1 MNKSFNTLPDS
12 GQGVTDADMELIN
25 VYSQKELKKDDV
37 FVFSVILCDNEI
49 DRDFE
54 RFTVQSLQTLSK
66 LFVGKTAIKNHSM
79 NSDDQ
84 SARTFK
90 TEVITD
96 GERKNSLG
104 ENYVY
109 LKAYCY
115 MPKIPKNESLIAEI
129 QAGIKKEVSVGCA
142 VGSNICSI
150 CGTDFRNGACSHK
163 KGRKYKGR
171 LCYSE
176 LVNPTDAYEW
186 SFVAV
191 PAQKNAG
198 VTKNYSF
205 EEARNVKDILKT
217 LSETQGEMTL
227 NAGETRELADYI
239 EGLRK
244 KARDGEEYRKSLES
258 ETVRLFAMTMPS
270 ISNDYTESIV
280 KSLATEDLKQLK
292 IALGEKKDNAVKPP
306 QLYREKGASSADKN
320 SQFRF

>member
-1 MNKSFNTLPDS
+1 MNKSFNILPDS
-12 GQGVTDADMELIN
+12 GQSATDTDMELIN
-25 VYSQKELKKDDV
+25 AYSQKELKKDDV
-37 FVFSVILCDNEI
+37 FIFSVILCDNEI

-90 TEVITD
+90 TEVVTD
-96 GERKNSLG
+96 SERKNSLG
-104 ENYVY
+104 EAYVY

-150 CGTDFRNGACSHK
+150 CGTDLRKGVCSHK
-163 KGRKYKGR
+163 KGKRYKGR

-198 VTKNYSF
+198 VTKNYSYK
-205 EEARNVKDILKT
+205 EARNMNDILKA
-217 LSETQGEMTL
+217 LKETRGEVSL
-227 NAGETRELADYI
+227 NADEARELAGCI
-239 EGLRK
+239 EDLRK
-244 KARDGEEYRKSLES
+244 KAKDGEEYRKSLES
-258 ETVRLFAMTMPS
+258 ETVRLFALTMPS
-270 ISNDYTESIV
+270 ISNDCTESIV
-280 KSLATEDLKQLK
+280 KSLVTEDLKQLK
-292 IALGEKKDNAVKPP
+292 TALGEKKENAVKAP
-306 QLYREKGASSADKN
+306 QLYREKGADSAEKN